1 SASEPEEIISKPG
14 EIKRTMAKK
23 TDFSLG
29 HKIIG
34 QHINNEL
41 LSKIIK
47 VKLGMADYSILAE
60 PPEQKD

>member
-1 SASEPEEIISKPG
+1 
-14 EIKRTMAKK
+14 M
-23 TDFSLG
+23 G

-41 LSKIIK
+41 LDKIIK
-47 VKLGMADYSILAE
+47 VKLGIADYGILAE